1 PFRFGNKDF
10 RIIVDCTEFPI
21 QKPSSP
27 MEQQLTFSRYKN
39 TNTLKG
45 MIKYDKC
52 KDSCLPPI
60 SKFYNE
66 LNEEA
71 ISVDDYNHE
80 KKYAYKLDP
89 CWYFTTPALSW
100 DAMLLHSKVTKKLFT
115 DYNMLLFIENGIRG
129 NISQCSN
136 RYAIEEKNEYSTHL
150 YAIQEEVRGKFNLFK
165 SEEIRQETEKYKNL
179 INFWGLPDAVRPQ
192 AFQHQS
198 RRKNSTPIKTPI
210 AKKQRTTPDE
220 TECQNRFQTLAIEEP
235 VEEIEVD
242 EASDEDGLRKGNRHP
257 PPTCAHCQ
265 GEHTANHLQCPMNP
279 LNRPKK
285 EDKKKKATEERQ
297 KLRAALKEKSDIR
310 TGANTARPNN
320 HTAPTTYAEAAKS
333 SPAQAPQTQA
343 PGSIGD
349 TFNQLKDPECI
360 NMFQIIKKYLAIAKS
375 NKSTADKFTEIMTL
389 LEIDNIINVQ

>member
-136 RYAIEEKNEYSTHL
+136 RYAIGT
-150 YAIQEEVRGKFNLFK
+150 AQ
-165 SEEIRQETEKYKNL
+165 
-179 INFWGLPDAVRPQ
+179 
-192 AFQHQS
+192 
-198 RRKNSTPIKTPI
+198 RK
-210 AKKQRTTPDE
+210 
-220 TECQNRFQTLAIEEP
+220 QT
-235 VEEIEVD
+235 
-242 EASDEDGLRKGNRHP
+242 P